1 MLETKAIR
9 QLHGEVD
16 DHYQRQVRGQ
26 HPGTGQRCHS
36 QYHRHGVRQPLR
48 HHAGGDRPEPF
59 GGVLPVCL
67 DVTHIV
73 DEVHRR
79 GGQAEHHEGHRHLA
93 EHLDVVVAD
102 TAAQRGQRRGQHQHV
117 FHPLARADR
126 LDHPGDQVCRRLSH
140 HIFTHPSSSLPG
152 PLPAPADAVHDG
164 PDGGAQSNTH
174 GHITGVVDPQQYSRQ
189 RHRRHQHN
197 R

>member
-16 DHYQRQVRGQ
+16 DHYQRQVRVSIQAPASDVTPSTTATVYASHFG
-26 HPGTGQRCHS
+26 
-36 QYHRHGVRQPLR
+36 
-48 HHAGGDRPEPF
+48 HHAGGDRPEPWW
-59 GGVLPVCL
+59 GAPVCL

-126 LDHPGDQVCRRLSH
+126 L
-140 HIFTHPSSSLPG
+140 TT
-152 PLPAPADAVHDG
+152 PATRFA
-164 PDGGAQSNTH
+164 GG
-174 GHITGVVDPQQYSRQ
+174 
-189 RHRRHQHN
+189 
-197 R
+197 